1 MTTELASEIPVINFV
16 SQSTFAMKEKQD
28 YSQDLAS
35 IRNLMERSVKVI
47 SLSGLSGV
55 LAGIYAILGAIG
67 AYYIVHYP
75 ISPFNYRIFSIQDS
89 NNLYKL
95 LALAGIVLLASLAT
109 GVILSQRK
117 AKRLNQKFWNSTS
130 KKLVINLAIPLVTG
144 GVFILIM
151 LYNGHYG
158 LAAPAC
164 LLFYGLALLNA
175 SGNTFDEIRYLGYT
189 EVIIGLI
196 SAWLPGY
203 GLLFWTIGFGAMHI
217 VYGSAM
223 YFKYDR

>member
-1 MTTELASEIPVINFV
+1 
-16 SQSTFAMKEKQD
+16 MKEKQD

-35 IRNLMERSVKVI
+35 IRTLMERSVKVI

-55 LAGIYAILGAIG
+55 LAGIYAILGAMG

-75 ISPFNYRIFSIQDS
+75 ISPLNYRIYSIQDS
-89 NNLYKL
+89 ANLYKL
-95 LALAGIVLLASLAT
+95 LGLAAVVLITSLAT
-109 GVILSQRK
+109 GIILSQRK
-117 AKRLNQKFWNSTS
+117 AKKLNQKFWNNTS

-144 GVFILIM
+144 GLFILIM
-151 LYNGHYG
+151 LYNGHFG

-164 LLFYGLALLNA
+164 LIFYGLALLQA
-175 SGNTFDEIRYLGYT
+175 SGNTFDEVRYLGYT
-189 EVIIGLI
+189 EIIIGLI
-196 SAWLPGY
+196 SALLPGY
-203 GLLFWTIGFGAMHI
+203 GLVFWTIGFGVMHI

>member
-1 MTTELASEIPVINFV
+1 MF
-16 SQSTFAMKEKQD
+16 QSTFAMKEKQD

-75 ISPFNYRIFSIQDS
+75 ISPLNYRIYSIQNPDT
-89 NNLYKL
+89 LFKL
-95 LALAGIVLLASLAT
+95 LGLAMVVLFASILTGILLSA
-109 GVILSQRK
+109 RK
-117 AKRLNQKFWNSTS
+117 AKKINQKLWNNTS
-130 KKLVINLAIPLVTG
+130 KKLVINMAIPLVTG
-144 GVFILIM
+144 GLFILIM
-151 LYNGHYG
+151 LYNGHFG

-164 LLFYGLALLNA
+164 LIFYGLALLQA
-175 SGNTFDEIRYLGYT
+175 SGNTFEEVRYLGYT
-189 EVIIGLI
+189 EIIIGLI
-196 SAWLPGY
+196 SALLPGY
-203 GLLFWTIGFGAMHI
+203 GLVFWTIGFGLMHI

>member
-1 MTTELASEIPVINFV
+1 
-16 SQSTFAMKEKQD
+16 MKEKQD

-55 LAGIYAILGAIG
+55 LAGIYAIVGAIG

-75 ISPFNYRIFSIQDS
+75 ISPFNYRIYSIQDPT
-89 NNLYKL
+89 NLYKL
-95 LALAGIVLLASLAT
+95 LALAAIVLFASLTT

-117 AKRLNQKFWNSTS
+117 AKRMNQKFWNSTS
-130 KKLVINLAIPLVTG
+130 KKLVVNLAIPLVTG
-144 GVFILIM
+144 GLFILIM

-164 LLFYGLALLNA
+164 LIFYGLALLNA

-189 EVIIGLI
+189 EIIIGLI
-196 SAWLPGY
+196 SALLPGY
-203 GLLFWTIGFGAMHI
+203 GLLFWTIGFGVMHI

>member
-1 MTTELASEIPVINFV
+1 
-16 SQSTFAMKEKQD
+16 MKEKQD

-55 LAGIYAILGAIG
+55 LAGIYAIVGAIG

-75 ISPFNYRIFSIQDS
+75 ISPFNYRIYSIQDPT
-89 NNLYKL
+89 NLYKL
-95 LALAGIVLLASLAT
+95 LALAAIVLFASLTT

-117 AKRLNQKFWNSTS
+117 AKRMNQKFWNSTS
-130 KKLVINLAIPLVTG
+130 KKLVVNLAIPLVTG
-144 GVFILIM
+144 GLFILII

-164 LLFYGLALLNA
+164 LIFYGLALLNA

-189 EVIIGLI
+189 EIIIGLI
-196 SAWLPGY
+196 SALLPGY
-203 GLLFWTIGFGAMHI
+203 GLLFWTIGFGVMHI